1 MRRMFDITV
10 AVLVLILL
18 GPVLLAIFVMIRT
31 TMGGPVLFRQ
41 IRSGLRGRDFEIL
54 KFRTMLH
61 ERYPDEP
68 DADRITRAGRILRAS
83 SLDEL
88 PQLINVLRG
97 DMGIIGP
104 RPTLPAQV
112 VHYTP
117 RQRGRLDVRPG
128 LTGWAQVQGRNA
140 LSWPVRIEY
149 DLWYVRNRGV
159 RLDLRILW
167 RTVGVLLRPDGITA
181 VGGVNPGFPIP
192 GAGGRVASTPLVG
205 VEHRPREPGSGDQPA
220 GRARGTDAF
229 PLPRPIVWTA
239 PITHSPVD
247 PTRLLPPQR
256 PSSDPLAEEVS

>member
-1 MRRMFDITV
+1 MRRTFDITV
-10 AVLVLILL
+10 AVLALILL
-18 GPVLLAIFVMIRT
+18 GPVLLAIFVVIRT
-31 TMGGPVLFRQ
+31 TMGGPALFRQ
-41 IRSGLRGRDFEIL
+41 TRSGLRGREFRIL
-54 KFRTMLH
+54 KFRTMLD

-68 DADRITRAGRILRAS
+68 DAVRITRAGRILRTT

-104 RPTLPAQV
+104 RPTLPGQV

-149 DLWYVRNRGV
+149 DLWYVRNHSARV
-159 RLDLRILW
+159 DCLILW
-167 RTVGVLLRPDGITA
+167 RTVGVLLKPAGITA
-181 VGGVNPGFPIP
+181 AGGVNPGFPIP
-192 GAGGRVASTPLVG
+192 GEHSGRDGVAHEGTARERVAES
-205 VEHRPREPGSGDQPA
+205 
-220 GRARGTDAF
+220 F

-247 PTRLLPPQR
+247 PTRLLPPHR
-256 PSSDPLAEEVS
+256 PAGEPLAEEVS

>member
-1 MRRMFDITV
+1 MFDITV

-41 IRSGLRGRDFEIL
+41 IRSGLHGRDFEIL

-68 DADRITRAGRILRAS
+68 DADRITRAGRLLRAS

-104 RPTLPAQV
+104 RPTLPSQV

-149 DLWYVRNRGV
+149 DLWYVRNRGA

-167 RTVGVLLRPDGITA
+167 RTIGVLLRPVGITA
-181 VGGVNPGFPIP
+181 AGGVNPGFPIP
-192 GAGGRVASTPLVG
+192 GAGTPA
-205 VEHRPREPGSGDQPA
+205 PA
-220 GRARGTDAF
+220 GGDHPAREAGFGDHGTQRARATESF